1 MKNQFYLKNF
11 KSKWIKYDNYDLRED
26 SNGSIYFVPSE
37 DSKYTIYDPFEKSS
51 NILFDLIDLG
61 DLVLKNESQDTLYNK
76 LIVFVKHYGLLGLIT
91 SSVYNRDIVG
101 EDNVIFSQNNI
112 ISSTLNLDTNIMKSE
127 DYIKLFTPFA
137 GEDDLYTREFDK
149 HLTVVKAEDS
159 PKFYG
164 KKPLVLDIVFSK
176 FYAERVEWIL
186 EYAKNISENLNQM
199 IIYKNSN
206 LTEAVEIMPDKFNPN
221 KIGFTLAMFDRPQIN
236 WNFDSLQSAM
246 DMIYA
251 FAIMDEDRILNR
263 CNYCNKAFFAKTERE
278 KYCSPS
284 CRNCANV
291 IKSRN
296 KKKALEEQN
305 NKNKVEITENEVD
318 DLAKNI
324 EKENKANTLENIN
337 VDLNTNK
344 FENILEKID
353 KQIIK
358 NVRERS
364 IDIQKYEGGEDDMK
378 NEKRKQAIYEYKE
391 KKTTGGVYKITNT
404 ESKKSLIKGEV
415 DLQSMQNRFNFSVS
429 VNSCLNI
436 KLQKDWNK
444 YGAKSFT
451 FEILEETE
459 MKPEMDRREFKKY
472 LNEMAEKYTENMN
485 PEELY

>member
-11 KSKWIKYDNYDLRED
+11 KSKWIKYDNYELRED
-26 SNGSIYFVPSE
+26 AKGNIYIVPSE
-37 DSKYTIYDPFEKSS
+37 NSSYTIYDPFEKS
-51 NILFDLIDLG
+51 NDILFDLIDLG
-61 DLVLKNESQDTLYNK
+61 DAVLKKDSRDALYNK
-76 LIVFVKHYGLLGLIT
+76 SILFAKNYGLLGLIT

-101 EDNVIFSQNNI
+101 EDNVLFSQNNI
-112 ISSTLNLDTNIMKSE
+112 ISSTLNLDSNVMKSDE
-127 DYIKLFTPFA
+127 YIKLFTPFA

-176 FYAERVEWIL
+176 FYAERVDWIL

-199 IIYKNSN
+199 IVYKNTN
-206 LTEAVEIMPDKFNPN
+206 LTEAVEIMPDKFNPH
-221 KIGFTLAMFDRPQIN
+221 KIGFTVAMFDRPQIN
-236 WNFDSLQSAM
+236 WDFDSLQSAM

-251 FAIMDEDRILNR
+251 FAITDEDRILNR
-263 CNYCNKAFFAKTERE
+263 CNYCNKPFFAKTERE
-278 KYCSPS
+278 KYCCPS

-296 KKKALEEQN
+296 KKKALEEKSEQD
-305 NKNKVEITENEVD
+305 K
-318 DLAKNI
+318 
-324 EKENKANTLENIN
+324 LEDASQI
-337 VDLNTNK
+337 
-344 FENILEKID
+344 ID
-353 KQIIK
+353 KRIIEDVK
-358 NVRERS
+358 EKSV
-364 IDIQKYEGGEDDMK
+364 DIQKYKGGDEDMK

-404 ESKKSLIKGEV
+404 ETGKSLIKGEV

-472 LNEMAEKYTENMN
+472 LNELAKKYTEKMK

>member
-11 KSKWIKYDNYDLRED
+11 KSKWIKYDNYELRED
-26 SNGSIYFVPSE
+26 AKGNIYIVPSE
-37 DSKYTIYDPFEKSS
+37 NSSYTIYDPFEKS
-51 NILFDLIDLG
+51 NDILFDLIDLG
-61 DLVLKNESQDTLYNK
+61 DAVLKKDSRDALYNK
-76 LIVFVKHYGLLGLIT
+76 LILFAKNYGLLGLIT

-101 EDNVIFSQNNI
+101 EDNVLFSQNNI
-112 ISSTLNLDTNIMKSE
+112 ISSTLNLDSNVMKSDE
-127 DYIKLFTPFA
+127 YIKLFTPFA

-176 FYAERVEWIL
+176 FYAERVDWIL

-199 IIYKNSN
+199 IVYKNTN
-206 LTEAVEIMPDKFNPN
+206 LTEAVEIMPDKFNPH
-221 KIGFTLAMFDRPQIN
+221 KIGFTVAMFDRPQIN
-236 WNFDSLQSAM
+236 WDFDSLQSAM

-251 FAIMDEDRILNR
+251 FAITDEDRILNR
-263 CNYCNKAFFAKTERE
+263 CNYCNKPFFAKTERE

-296 KKKALEEQN
+296 KKKALEEKSEQD
-305 NKNKVEITENEVD
+305 K
-318 DLAKNI
+318 
-324 EKENKANTLENIN
+324 LEDASQI
-337 VDLNTNK
+337 
-344 FENILEKID
+344 ID
-353 KQIIK
+353 KRIIEDVK
-358 NVRERS
+358 EKSV
-364 IDIQKYEGGEDDMK
+364 DIQKYKGGDEDMK

-404 ESKKSLIKGEV
+404 ETGKSLIKGEV

-472 LNEMAEKYTENMN
+472 LNELAKKYTEKMK

>member
-1 MKNQFYLKNF
+1 
-11 KSKWIKYDNYDLRED
+11 
-26 SNGSIYFVPSE
+26 
-37 DSKYTIYDPFEKSS
+37 
-51 NILFDLIDLG
+51 
-61 DLVLKNESQDTLYNK
+61 
-76 LIVFVKHYGLLGLIT
+76 
-91 SSVYNRDIVG
+91 
-101 EDNVIFSQNNI
+101 
-112 ISSTLNLDTNIMKSE
+112 
-127 DYIKLFTPFA
+127 
-137 GEDDLYTREFDK
+137 
-149 HLTVVKAEDS
+149 
-159 PKFYG
+159 
-164 KKPLVLDIVFSK
+164 
-176 FYAERVEWIL
+176 
-186 EYAKNISENLNQM
+186 
-199 IIYKNSN
+199 
-206 LTEAVEIMPDKFNPN
+206 
-221 KIGFTLAMFDRPQIN
+221 
-236 WNFDSLQSAM
+236 
-246 DMIYA
+246 
-251 FAIMDEDRILNR
+251 MDEDRILNR

-404 ESKKSLIKGEV
+404 ESKKSLIKGEI
-415 DLQSMQNRFNFSVS
+415 DLASMQNRFNFSVS

-472 LNEMAEKYTENMN
+472 LNEMAEKYTENMD

>member
-11 KSKWIKYDNYDLRED
+11 KSKWIKYDNYELRED
-26 SNGSIYFVPSE
+26 AKGNIYIVPSE
-37 DSKYTIYDPFEKSS
+37 NSSYTIYDPFEKS
-51 NILFDLIDLG
+51 NDILFDLIDLG
-61 DLVLKNESQDTLYNK
+61 DAVLKKDSRDALYNK
-76 LIVFVKHYGLLGLIT
+76 LILFAKNYGLLGLIT

-101 EDNVIFSQNNI
+101 EDNVLFSQNNI
-112 ISSTLNLDTNIMKSE
+112 ISSTLNLDSNVMKSDE
-127 DYIKLFTPFA
+127 YIKLFTPFA

-176 FYAERVEWIL
+176 FYAERVDWIL

-199 IIYKNSN
+199 IVYKNTN
-206 LTEAVEIMPDKFNPN
+206 LTEAVEIMSDKFNPH
-221 KIGFTLAMFDRPQIN
+221 KIGFTVAMFDRPQIN
-236 WNFDSLQSAM
+236 WDFDSLQSAM

-251 FAIMDEDRILNR
+251 FAITDEDRILNR
-263 CNYCNKAFFAKTERE
+263 CNYCNKPFFAKTERE
-278 KYCSPS
+278 KYCCPS

-296 KKKALEEQN
+296 KKKALEEKSEQD
-305 NKNKVEITENEVD
+305 K
-318 DLAKNI
+318 
-324 EKENKANTLENIN
+324 LEDASQI
-337 VDLNTNK
+337 
-344 FENILEKID
+344 ID
-353 KQIIK
+353 KRIIEDVK
-358 NVRERS
+358 EKSV
-364 IDIQKYEGGEDDMK
+364 DIQKYKGGDEDMK

-404 ESKKSLIKGEV
+404 ETGKSLIKGEV

-472 LNEMAEKYTENMN
+472 LNELAKKYTEKMK